1 MKKAVDKTSKELIL
15 IIHCFYS
22 FKIHELPDHH
32 YETLKFLSGHLK
44 IVSEN
49 CDKNKV
55 WERNLDR
62 TIALKHLQ
70 RNVP

>member
-55 WERNLDR
+55 
-62 TIALKHLQ
+62 
-70 RNVP
+70 